1 MEESGRR
8 ELKNCWGQEE
18 KGRENPKE
26 REILRTDAVGGES
39 GERVGVAEGVGRKRA
54 EPIGKIYL

>member
-1 MEESGRR
+1 MLGSRGEGKRESER
-8 ELKNCWGQEE
+8 
-18 KGRENPKE
+18 E